1 MRLERLAYACFAS
14 LALKTDAGRRA
25 PRPSLLAT
33 GGLGDAREGSAPFL
47 TSLEACPF
55 RGTYTVPSHFRAL
68 NWHITVPVASS
79 TILKDVEWM
88 SRGRVMLSTGTLY
101 GALRRLLDQGWIE
114 RFTEDESP
122 RDRRAYRV
130 TSRGRR

>member
-47 TSLEACPF
+47 TSPRSMPISRNVHCAKPF
-55 RGTYTVPSHFRAL
+55 PRAEL
-68 NWHITVPVASS
+68 AHYRSGGVIYHSERCGMDEQGPRDAQHW
-79 TILKDVEWM
+79 
-88 SRGRVMLSTGTLY
+88 TLY

-122 RDRRAYRV
+122 RD
-130 TSRGRR
+130 